1 MKREDVL
8 ALETFTW
15 KVLAHKFECT
25 KNAAYVMCHV
35 LHKHKLVH
43 IVGYEMNAP
52 VYKVGPGEDAYKPA
66 MGSRFTI
73 QWPKTIEGIN
83 DKLDE
88 LLNAEGFRYETN
100 CRRFR
105 DAAEKAKKR
114 LMEKNP
120 KIRREQFGLSAFDQ
134 LNSIV
139 KSRDDARHETGDN
152 GENDDNL

>member
-52 VYKVGPGEDAYKPA
+52 IYKVGPGEDAYKPA

-83 DKLDE
+83 NKLDE

-105 DAAEKAKKR
+105 DASEKAKKR
-114 LMEKNP
+114 LMAKNP
-120 KIRREQFGLSAFDQ
+120 EMHVGLSAFDQ

-139 KSRDDARHETGDN
+139 KVRDAARHEIIGDD
-152 GENDDNL
+152 ENDDNL